1 MYAECLSPYTPM
13 SSKQAIKKDYFI
25 QSRTDSIQKNYK
37 FYPKV
42 QATINSADRQR
53 RIRDSLPSKDDAT
66 ALRRQSSQGDPKET
80 RSKPPIPKKR
90 IHDPQKIR
98 PSQHR

>member
-25 QSRTDSIQKNYK
+25 QSRTDSIQKQYK

-42 QATINSADRQR
+42 SECVYSADWQGRV
-53 RIRDSLPSKDDAT
+53 RDSLPGEDDAA
-66 ALRRQSSQGDPKET
+66 ALCGPRGEGDPEAAGAQ
-80 RSKPPIPKKR
+80 PGLAEKR
-90 IHDPQKIR
+90 IHDPEEIG
-98 PSQHR
+98 PSEHR

>member
-25 QSRTDSIQKNYK
+25 QSRTDSIQKHYK

-42 QATINSADRQR
+42 PIAPYS
-53 RIRDSLPSKDDAT
+53 PSERAPT
-66 ALRRQSSQGDPKET
+66 GPST
-80 RSKPPIPKKR
+80 RPR
-90 IHDPQKIR
+90 
-98 PSQHR
+98 